1 MYTGCGMG
9 MGCMVL
15 WGMCDG
21 DGSGGS
27 GMGSGGVLWYGVV
40 MG

>member
-1 MYTGCGMG
+1 MLGCGG
-9 MGCMVL
+9 
-15 WGMCDG
+15 DG

-40 MG
+40 KG

>member
-1 MYTGCGMG
+1 MLGCGG
-9 MGCMVL
+9 
-15 WGMCDG
+15 DG

-40 MG
+40 NGLG